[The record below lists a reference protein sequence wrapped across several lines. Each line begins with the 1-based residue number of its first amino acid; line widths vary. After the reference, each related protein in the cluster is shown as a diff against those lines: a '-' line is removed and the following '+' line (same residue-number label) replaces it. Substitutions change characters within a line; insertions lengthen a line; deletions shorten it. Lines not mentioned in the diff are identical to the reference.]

1 MYSRVPCKGST
12 LEPEGGLCQ
21 AIVAGT
27 LAHFL
32 FLQIYEMFLHGLNF
46 GLEICQILLQFGN
59 LLGLGLIAAVEMMTA
74 STTFAFATAVAI
86 FAIASFFGHFL
97 FPFSSVRENSG
108 QSW

>member
-1 MYSRVPCKGST
+1 LSQKAASVRP
-12 LEPEGGLCQ
+12 
-21 AIVAGT
+21 IVAGT

-74 STTFAFATAVAI
+74 STAFAFATAVAI
-86 FAIASFFGHFL
+86 FAIASFF
-97 FPFSSVRENSG
+97 
-108 QSW
+108 